1 MSPGSSSYLNELTL
15 WKLKIVAEEYGI
27 DVSNLKHKRDFIDRI
42 SSKNLTEDQ
51 VRLALEKARL
61 KSEASPEEGP
71 RDEKAIITELE
82 EIAEKPEGSPDLPKK
97 DQVTVERNIDQALLM
112 RPSFFE
118 VDSANESAWSKMIL
132 GDFNEAMKLNHEAR
146 IKVLA
151 SFSAFQVYSAAVSIR
166 AAETLLSN
174 LADEKGPLDSNLKT
188 ALAEAKR
195 AFIGGNPRSR
205 EETLNELEVLAAG
218 AYKAFMEKSEKAEAD
233 LYALLSDYEGF
244 GTRTQESR
252 RLMEIAG
259 QAKRVFNMA
268 EYSRLVNQSREE
280 AEKAKEAR
288 AGELGRQLKVV
299 SAAVEE
305 AKEVGVDT
313 SAKEQELRE
322 ATEAYQGSSFSKA
335 MQLMTAVERA
345 VDTDHLDKL
354 RNKEVE
360 QRQVEKVNATIVTY
374 APDLQE
380 AAYYGM
386 DVQEGL
392 LFVNNTK
399 AALSNKDIVAAAKF
413 ARRVKEIVQPM
424 QKDIDHMR
432 MEKGVIKH
440 VEEARC
446 GKCGK
451 ESLYVYPN
459 NTQKCMECGH
469 SFSLVAPPTLETLA
483 EAEAAPS
490 KSNADTAGTGTATQ
504 APGGDDKPSERRIQ
518 TRTLKGQKKS

>member
-1 MSPGSSSYLNELTL
+1 MSPGSSSYLNDLTL

-42 SSKNLTEDQ
+42 SSRSLTEDQ
-51 VRLALEKARL
+51 VRLALEKAKL
-61 KSEASPEEGP
+61 KAQEGPEEEP
-71 RDEKAIITELE
+71 RDEKAITSELE
-82 EIAEKPEGSPDLPKK
+82 AIAEKPEGSPDLPKK

-146 IKVLA
+146 IRVLA

-166 AAETLLSN
+166 AAETMLSN

-205 EETLNELEVLAAG
+205 EETLNELEVRAAG
-218 AYKAFMEKSEKAEAD
+218 AFKAFMEKSEKAEAD
-233 LYALLSDYEGF
+233 LYALLGDYEGF
-244 GTRTQESR
+244 GTRTEESR

-259 QAKRVFNMA
+259 QAKRVFNIA
-268 EYSRLVNQSREE
+268 EYSRLVNKAREE
-280 AEKAKEAR
+280 AEKAKDVR

-322 ATEAYQGSSFSKA
+322 ATEAYRGSSFSKA

-345 VDTDHLDKL
+345 VDTAHLDKL
-354 RNKEVE
+354 RNREVE
-360 QRQVEKVNATIVTY
+360 QKQVEKVNTTIVTY

-392 LFVNNTK
+392 LFVSNVK

-413 ARRVKEIVQPM
+413 ARRVREIVQPM

-432 MEKGVIKH
+432 VEKGVIKH
-440 VEEARC
+440 VDEARC

-483 EAEAAPS
+483 EADVAAS
-490 KSNADTAGTGTATQ
+490 KPEGDTSGAGTTTQ
-504 APGGDDKPSERRIQ
+504 AHADDDTQSEGRAK
-518 TRTLKGQKKS
+518 TRTLRGQKKS